1 MAQFVQGEP
10 RRGFIYVIA
19 EKTSS
24 GVYTGY
30 YKVGKTQNL
39 DARIAELQTGNPHE
53 LEYVWKIAV
62 DDMDAVEQFAH
73 DAFRR
78 KYRSNENGGKEWYYA
93 RTRSEFL
100 LHIEVMLKGKDYPGV
115 TWRPGEGY

>member
-1 MAQFVQGEP
+1 MAQFVRAKP
-10 RRGFIYVIA
+10 KRGFIYVIA

-53 LEYVWKIAV
+53 LEYVWKMAF
-62 DDMDAVEQFAH
+62 DDMDAAEQSAH
-73 DAFRR
+73 DAVRR

-93 RTRSEFL
+93 RTQSEFL
-100 LHIEVMLKGKDYPGV
+100 LNIGVMVTCKDYPGV
-115 TWRPGEGY
+115 TQRPGEGY